1 MGFSEILPGY
11 ACPHRRACGS
21 PCVRTCL
28 RSSDF
33 LSASVFSSITS
44 SVLSSTTADKRE
56 RAARV
61 KAQARVGCVR
71 CVCVRARGSSLRV
84 LLRVGVCGLRRVVD
98 SLVGCEQVCDTGKT
112 LTIKFLLGQ
121 DRAHAQTVFIWCC
134 LRHRLRHE
142 AHIVPN
148 RRMRGQVLWRW
159 WNAGLIHAAFLRH
172 VSRPRL
178 CCSLPG
184 AW

>member
-1 MGFSEILPGY
+1 MPPQ
-11 ACPHRRACGS
+11 A
-21 PCVRTCL
+21 CVRQSLCEDLLAKLRLFERQRLLEHNQFRSIKHNGRQAGEGSTRQGASTCWL
-28 RSSDF
+28 R
-33 LSASVFSSITS
+33 AM
-44 SVLSSTTADKRE
+44 
-56 RAARV
+56 
-61 KAQARVGCVR
+61 

-172 VSRPRL
+172 VSRPRETWP
-178 CCSLPG
+178 CSLPG